1 MRINRFIP
9 LDTEC
14 MAANVVLDFEKPIV
28 DLEAKLNE
36 MRLCLRQTSREQ
48 TAAEADA
55 LAREIEALEQK
66 VEALRCSIYKNLTRW
81 QKVQLARH
89 PERPY
94 TLDYIYMMTADFV
107 ELAGDRHY
115 SDDKAIVGGFA
126 RLEDRAS
133 GFSQPVMVIGHQKG
147 RDTKSN
153 LYRNFGM
160 AQPEGYRK
168 ALRLMKLAEKFRKP
182 VITLI
187 DTPGAF
193 PGIEAE
199 ERGQAEAIARN
210 LFEMARLTVPIICVI
225 IGEGAS
231 GGAIGIGV
239 GDRILMAENSWY
251 SVISPE
257 SCSSI
262 LWRSWNYK
270 EQAAEALQLTADD
283 LQAQGIIDRII
294 PEPVGGAHSDPE
306 AMASSLKAMLIEELQ
321 ALMPLEADKL
331 VEQRI
336 EKFSAMGVWNEE

>member
-1 MRINRFIP
+1 
-9 LDTEC
+9 
-14 MAANVVLDFEKPIV
+14 MATKVVLDFEKPLFE
-28 DLEAKLNE
+28 LEAKLDE
-36 MRLCLRQTSREQ
+36 MRQCLRSSTREQ
-48 TAAEADA
+48 TS
-55 LAREIEALEQK
+55 IETENLNHDIETLELK
-66 VEALRCSIYKNLTRW
+66 VQALRRSIYKNLTRW

-89 PERPY
+89 AERPY
-94 TLDYIYMMTADFV
+94 TLDYIYLMTRDFI
-107 ELAGDRHY
+107 ELAGDRHF

-126 RLEDRAS
+126 RFEESAS
-133 GFSQPVMVIGHQKG
+133 GFSQSVMIIGHQKG

-210 LFEMARLTVPIICVI
+210 LFEMAKLTVPIICVI

-231 GGAIGIGV
+231 GGAIGLGV

-270 EQAAEALQLTADD
+270 EQAAEALQLTAED
-283 LQAQGIIDRII
+283 LLAARIIDRII
-294 PEPVGGAHSDPE
+294 PEPLGGAHTNPE
-306 AMASSLKAMLIEELQ
+306 VMAATLKSILIEEL
-321 ALMPLEADKL
+321 KL
-331 VEQRI
+331 LLPKDPAERVNDRI
-336 EKFSAMGVWNEE
+336 EKFSSMGVWREE

>member
-1 MRINRFIP
+1 
-9 LDTEC
+9 
-14 MAANVVLDFEKPIV
+14 MATKVVLDFEKPLFE
-28 DLEAKLNE
+28 LEAKLNE
-36 MRLCLRQTSREQ
+36 MRQCLRSITREQ
-48 TAAEADA
+48 ATSESEQLNNEIQTLELKVDA
-55 LAREIEALEQK
+55 LR
-66 VEALRCSIYKNLTRW
+66 RSIYKNLTRW

-89 PERPY
+89 PERPF
-94 TLDYIYMMTADFV
+94 TLDYIYMMTKEFV
-107 ELAGDRHY
+107 ELAGDRHF

-126 RLEDRAS
+126 RIEEYSSD
-133 GFSQPVMVIGHQKG
+133 FSQSVMIIGHQKG
-147 RDTKSN
+147 RDTKTN
-153 LYRNFGM
+153 LFRNFGM

-210 LFEMARLTVPIICVI
+210 LFEMAKLTVPVICVI

-231 GGAIGIGV
+231 GGAIGLGV
-239 GDRILMAENSWY
+239 GDRIIMAENSWY

-270 EQAAEALQLTADD
+270 EQAAEELQLTAED
-283 LQAQGIIDRII
+283 LLAQGIIDRII
-294 PEPVGGAHSDPE
+294 PEPLGGAHTNPD
-306 AMASSLKAMLIEELQ
+306 AMAATLKSILIEELK
-321 ALMPLEADKL
+321 ALLPRDPAEL
-331 VEQRI
+331 VHDRI
-336 EKFSAMGVWNEE
+336 EKFSSMGVWKEEREEVL

>member
-1 MRINRFIP
+1 
-9 LDTEC
+9 
-14 MAANVVLDFEKPIV
+14 MATKVVLDFEKPLFE
-28 DLEAKLNE
+28 LEVKLNE
-36 MRLCLRQTSREQ
+36 MRLLLRSNTREQ
-48 TAAEADA
+48 AQSDLEVLSHDIETLELKVDA
-55 LAREIEALEQK
+55 LR
-66 VEALRCSIYKNLTRW
+66 RSIYKNLTRW

-89 PERPY
+89 PERPF
-94 TLDYIYMMTADFV
+94 TLDYIYMMTKEFV
-107 ELAGDRHY
+107 ELAGDRHF

-126 RLEDRAS
+126 RIEESSSD
-133 GFSQPVMVIGHQKG
+133 FSQPVMIIGHQKG

-210 LFEMARLTVPIICVI
+210 LFEMAKLTVPVICVI

-231 GGAIGIGV
+231 GGAIGLGV
-239 GDRILMAENSWY
+239 GDRSIMAENSWY

-270 EQAAEALQLTADD
+270 EQAAEALQLTSDD
-283 LQAQGIIDRII
+283 LLAQGIIDRII
-294 PEPVGGAHSDPE
+294 PEPLGGAHTDPD
-306 AMASSLKAMLIEELQ
+306 AMAATLKGILIEELK
-321 ALMPLEADKL
+321 ALLPRDPVDL
-331 VEQRI
+331 VHQRI
-336 EKFSAMGVWNEE
+336 EKFSAMGVWKEEV

>member
-1 MRINRFIP
+1 
-9 LDTEC
+9 
-14 MAANVVLDFEKPIV
+14 MATKVVLDFEKPV
-28 DLEAKLNE
+28 VELETKLNE
-36 MRLCLRQTSREQ
+36 MRECLRSSAREQ
-48 TAAEADA
+48 APSETGV
-55 LAREIEALEQK
+55 LAHEIEALELK
-66 VEALRCSIYKNLTRW
+66 VEALRRSIYKNLTRW

-94 TLDYIYMMTADFV
+94 TLDYIYMMTNGFV
-107 ELAGDRHY
+107 ELAGDRHF

-126 RLEDRAS
+126 RIEDSAS
-133 GFSQPVMVIGHQKG
+133 GFSRPVMIIGHQKG

-153 LYRNFGM
+153 VYRNFGM

-210 LFEMARLTVPIICVI
+210 LFEMAKLTVPVICVI

-231 GGAIGIGV
+231 GGAIGLGV
-239 GDRILMAENSWY
+239 GNRILMAENSWY

-270 EQAAEALQLTADD
+270 EQAAEALQLTAPD
-283 LQAQGIIDRII
+283 LLAQGIIDRII
-294 PEPVGGAHSDPE
+294 PEPVGGAHTDPE
-306 AMASSLKAMLIEELQ
+306 MMAATLKGMLIEELT
-321 ALMPLEADKL
+321 ALLKQEPGELVNNRIDK
-331 VEQRI
+331 
-336 EKFSAMGVWNEE
+336 FGAMGVWNEE

>member
-1 MRINRFIP
+1 M
-9 LDTEC
+9 TTK
-14 MAANVVLDFEKPIV
+14 VVLDFEKPLFE
-28 DLEAKLNE
+28 LEAKLNE
-36 MRLCLRQTSREQ
+36 MRQCLKSITREQ
-48 TAAEADA
+48 SPSESELLNHDIETLELKVDA
-55 LAREIEALEQK
+55 LR
-66 VEALRCSIYKNLTRW
+66 RSIYKNLTRW

-89 PERPY
+89 PERPF
-94 TLDYIYMMTADFV
+94 TLDYIYMMTKEFV
-107 ELAGDRHY
+107 ELAGDRHF

-126 RLEDRAS
+126 RIEEDS
-133 GFSQPVMVIGHQKG
+133 SDFSQPVMIIGHQKG

-210 LFEMARLTVPIICVI
+210 LFEMAKLTVPVICVI

-270 EQAAEALQLTADD
+270 EQAAEALQLTAAD
-283 LQAQGIIDRII
+283 LLKQGIIDRIVH
-294 PEPVGGAHSDPE
+294 EPLGGAHTDPDK
-306 AMASSLKAMLIEELQ
+306 MAATLKAILIEELK
-321 ALMPLEADKL
+321 ALLPKDPADL
-331 VEQRI
+331 VHDRI
-336 EKFSAMGVWNEE
+336 EKFSVMGVWKEEA

>member
-1 MRINRFIP
+1 
-9 LDTEC
+9 
-14 MAANVVLDFEKPIV
+14 MATKVVLDFEKPLFE
-28 DLEAKLNE
+28 LEAKLDE
-36 MRLCLRQTSREQ
+36 MRQCLRSSTREQ
-48 TAAEADA
+48 TS
-55 LAREIEALEQK
+55 IETENLNHDIETLELK
-66 VEALRCSIYKNLTRW
+66 VQALRRSIYKNLTRW

-89 PERPY
+89 AERPY
-94 TLDYIYMMTADFV
+94 TLDYIYLMTRDFL
-107 ELAGDRHY
+107 ELAGDRHF

-126 RLEDRAS
+126 RFEESAS
-133 GFSQPVMVIGHQKG
+133 GFSQSVMIIGHQKG

-210 LFEMARLTVPIICVI
+210 LFEMAKLTVPVICVI

-231 GGAIGIGV
+231 GGAIGLGV

-270 EQAAEALQLTADD
+270 EQAAEALQLTAED
-283 LQAQGIIDRII
+283 LLAARIIDRII
-294 PEPVGGAHSDPE
+294 PEPLGGAHTNPE
-306 AMASSLKAMLIEELQ
+306 VMAATLKSILIEEL
-321 ALMPLEADKL
+321 KL
-331 VEQRI
+331 LLPKDPAELVNDRI
-336 EKFSAMGVWNEE
+336 EKFSSMGVWREE